1 MLVDHL
7 DFDPNAESDSTCRE
21 DEACLCYWCKREKLR
36 CRGIRPSLRRRADA
50 YGLDTDRPGWVCD
63 LRGMGEISDGEW
75 EELYGEIG
83 AISQRSSDSPT
94 PALET
99 SREEEAPAA
108 AVTGTANV
116 IEGERPVPSRTPAPG
131 PEDEYVPWF
140 TLFAVSS
147 LMFAVFY
154 VVKMYRLE
162 TLSCGE
168 VYGD

>member
-140 TLFAVSS
+140 TLFAV
-147 LMFAVFY
+147 FY
-154 VVKMYRLE
+154 VFKMYRLE

-168 VYGD
+168 VYGG